1 MNKKVIVLI
10 TFITC
15 CLLII
20 LISTLGSVPRET
32 YRTPVS
38 SIEFTDITKEDGVC
52 KLTNDGEKII
62 GIERGTKEYQLT
74 YRINPTEATQKEV
87 YFFLMCDESVATV
100 SDTGLIT
107 FYKESTVT
115 AKIVSNYS
123 DFKIDYVIIEF
134 SGGYHED
141 IYDNPF

>member
-15 CLLII
+15 CLLIV
-20 LISTLGSVPRET
+20 LVSVLGAVPEDS

-38 SIEFTDITKEDGVC
+38 SIEFTDVSKVDGIC
-52 KLTNDGEKII
+52 ELTNEGEKII
-62 GIERGTKEYQLT
+62 GIARGTVEYQLT
-74 YRINPTEATQKEV
+74 YRINPTEATERDV
-87 YFFLMCDESVATV
+87 YFFLMCDESIATV
-100 SDTGLIT
+100 NEDGLIT

-115 AKIVSNYS
+115 AKIVSNYL

-134 SGGYHED
+134 RGSIQSD
-141 IYDNPF
+141 ITDNPF

>member
-15 CLLII
+15 CLLIV
-20 LISTLGSVPRET
+20 LVSTLGSVPRET

-38 SIEFTDITKEDGVC
+38 SIEFIDITKEGGIC
-52 KLTNDGEKII
+52 ELTSDGEKII
-62 GIERGTKEYQLT
+62 GIERGTKQYQLS
-74 YRINPTEATQKEV
+74 YRINPTNATEQVV
-87 YFFLMCDESVATV
+87 YFFLMCDKSVASV
-100 SDTGLIT
+100 DENGLIT
-107 FYKESTVT
+107 FHKESTVT

-134 SGGYHED
+134 RGSIHNE
-141 IYDNPF
+141 ITENPF

>member
-10 TFITC
+10 TAITC

-20 LISTLGSVPRET
+20 LVSVLGAVPEDS

-38 SIEFTDITKEDGVC
+38 SIEFTDITKEDLKC
-52 KLTNDGEKII
+52 ELTNEGEKII
-62 GIERGTKEYQLT
+62 GIARGTKEYQLT
-74 YRINPTEATQKEV
+74 YQINPTEATEKEV

-100 SDTGLIT
+100 NELGVIT
-107 FYKESTVT
+107 FHKEITVT
-115 AKIVSNYS
+115 AKIVSNYL

-134 SGGYHED
+134 RGNIQSD
-141 IYDNPF
+141 ITDNPF

>member
-15 CLLII
+15 CLLIV
-20 LISTLGSVPRET
+20 LISTLGSVPRES
-32 YRTPVS
+32 YRTPVV
-38 SIEFTDITKEDGVC
+38 SIEFTDITKDGGVC
-52 KLTNDGEKII
+52 ELTNDGEKII
-62 GIERGTKEYQLT
+62 GIARGTTEYQLT

-100 SDTGLIT
+100 SETGLIT
-107 FYKESTVT
+107 FHKESTVT

-134 SGGYHED
+134 RGNIQSD
-141 IYDNPF
+141 ITDNPF